1 MLAYVSQWRIN
12 KIPRT
17 LIPFFSMA
25 SNVGLPEI
33 VTKECSLVL
42 VQHLLLLCLFLSF
55 DSASSVATDNDARRK
70 THSIFCSYAS
80 FFFLKKYFFEGFLF
94 TLYRMINGILKI
106 LCILKI
112 NSQEFTNEI

>member
-1 MLAYVSQWRIN
+1 
-12 KIPRT
+12 
-17 LIPFFSMA
+17 MA

-94 TLYRMINGILKI
+94 TLYRMINGTLKI
-106 LCILKI
+106 LCIKI

>member
-1 MLAYVSQWRIN
+1 
-12 KIPRT
+12 
-17 LIPFFSMA
+17 MA

-55 DSASSVATDNDARRK
+55 DSASSVATDNHVRRK

-94 TLYRMINGILKI
+94 TLYRMINGTLKI
-106 LCILKI
+106 LCIKI

>member
-1 MLAYVSQWRIN
+1 
-12 KIPRT
+12 
-17 LIPFFSMA
+17 MA

-106 LCILKI
+106 LCIKI